1 MVMSD
6 GVDSR
11 LRAQGGYGLARKA
24 VDAMEQAGIWPTAIN
39 FELWVNYV
47 GDPQSPLAQE
57 IDRLLSSGEAITE
70 RVTEQLA
77 AHFLPKSR
85 LNEHIRDAGDQLGR
99 ELAAVSQALADAQ
112 KTSHVYGETLAV
124 ASRSLGGGV
133 QDVDRLKATVET
145 LSSATQRVQDE
156 NRSLEARL
164 AESSAEVDRLR
175 DHLEQVRKDASTD
188 GLTNIANR
196 KAFDGRLEQ
205 ACAEALHN
213 GRPLAL
219 AVLDID
225 HFKAFNDTWGHQTG
239 DQVLR
244 YVASV
249 ISRNSP
255 TPRFCARYG
264 GEEFAVIFQGESAAE
279 AYAGLQNMRAEI
291 NSRILKRRSTGEDLG
306 QITLSAGMAM
316 LRPGE
321 TPHSLVDRADA
332 ALYASKRNGR
342 DRVTSAESIANAA

>member
-1 MVMSD
+1 MSE

-11 LRAQGGYGLARKA
+11 LRAHGGYALARNA
-24 VDAMEQAGIWPTAIN
+24 VDAMEKAGVWPTAVN

-47 GDPQSPLAQE
+47 ADPQSPLAQE
-57 IDRLLSSGEAITE
+57 IDRLISSGEAFTE
-70 RVTEQLA
+70 SVTEQLA

-85 LNEHIRDAGDQLGR
+85 LTDHIRDAGDQLGR
-99 ELAAVSQALADAQ
+99 ELAAVSLAIADAQ

-124 ASRSLGGGV
+124 ASRNLGGGV
-133 QDVDRLKATVET
+133 QDVERLKATVDT
-145 LSSATQRVQDE
+145 LSTATQRVQDE
-156 NRSLEARL
+156 NRALEARL
-164 AESSAEVDRLR
+164 AESSAEVSRLR
-175 DHLEQVRKDASTD
+175 DHLEQVRKDATTD

-196 KAFDGRLEQ
+196 KSFDEKLEQ
-205 ACAEALHN
+205 ACEDARQT

-225 HFKAFNDTWGHQTG
+225 HFKLFNDTWGHQTG

-249 ISRNSP
+249 IGRNAP
-255 TPRFCARYG
+255 APRFCARYG
-264 GEEFAVIFQGESAAE
+264 GEEFAVIFTGESAADV
-279 AYAGLQNMRAEI
+279 YAGLQAMRAEV

-321 TPHSLVDRADA
+321 TPHSLVERADA

-342 DRVTSAESIANAA
+342 NRVTSAESIANAA

>member
-1 MVMSD
+1 MSE
-6 GVDSR
+6 GVDTR
-11 LRAQGGYGLARKA
+11 LRANGGYALARKA
-24 VDAMEQAGIWPTAIN
+24 VDAMEAAGVWPTAVN

-47 GDPQSPLAQE
+47 ADPHGPLAQE
-57 IDRLLSSGEAITE
+57 IDRLISSGEALTE
-70 RVTEQLA
+70 SLTEQLA

-85 LNEHIRDAGDQLGR
+85 FKDDIRDAGDQLGR
-99 ELAAVSQALADAQ
+99 ELAAVSLAIADAQ

-133 QDVDRLKATVET
+133 QDVERLKATVDT
-145 LSSATQRVQDE
+145 LSTATQRVQDE
-156 NRSLEARL
+156 NRALEARL
-164 AESSAEVDRLR
+164 AESSAEVSRLR

-196 KAFDGRLEQ
+196 KAFDEKLKQ
-205 ACAEALHN
+205 ACAEARQS

-225 HFKAFNDTWGHQTG
+225 HFKIFNDTWGHQTG

-249 ISRNSP
+249 IGRNAQA
-255 TPRFCARYG
+255 PRFCARYG
-264 GEEFAVIFQGESAAE
+264 GEEFAVIFTAETAAE
-279 AYAGLQNMRAEI
+279 VYAGLQAMRAEV

-316 LRPGE
+316 LQPGE
-321 TPHSLVDRADA
+321 TPHSLVERADA

-342 DRVTSAESIANAA
+342 NRVTSAESIANAA